1 MIGFIKHFE
10 SNKTMSIKISDNS
23 LLKKCTTIWKKFR
36 SLVGKKFNS
45 EPVYGDND
53 KYIKTKVM
61 IYGDKVNSNFQD
73 EKVLKE
79 NASNKFTSIIILG
92 FVAERK

>member
-1 MIGFIKHFE
+1 
-10 SNKTMSIKISDNS
+10 
-23 LLKKCTTIWKKFR
+23 
-36 SLVGKKFNS
+36 
-45 EPVYGDND
+45 
-53 KYIKTKVM
+53 M

-79 NASNKFTSIIILG
+79 NASNKFTSMIILG